1 MTTPSPQKPPSPP
14 PPSPRRPRE
23 VRIEAVGPDRAEDVL
38 AATRAAF
45 EEYRDVLDPPSG
57 ATTESLDDVR
67 AGIAEG
73 GALLAW
79 LDGRVVGTGRYR
91 KRDGWLYAERVGVLP
106 QARGS
111 GVGVALMA
119 AIEDAAR
126 AHGCN
131 EVRLA
136 TRAALWRNLRFYE
149 GLGYRTISSRR
160 HPRGPD
166 YEITLSKNVR

>member
-1 MTTPSPQKPPSPP
+1 MNDA
-14 PPSPRRPRE
+14 
-23 VRIEAVGPDRAEDVL
+23 RIEIVGPDRAEDVL

-45 EEYRDVLDPPSG
+45 AEYAGVLDPPSG
-57 ATTESLDDVR
+57 ATTESLDEVR

-79 LDGRVVGTGRYR
+79 IDGMVVGTGRWR
-91 KRDGWLYAERVGVLP
+91 TRDGFLYAERVGVLP
-106 QARGS
+106 ELRGR
-111 GVGVALMA
+111 GVGVLLMR

-126 AHGCN
+126 VAGLA

-166 YEITLSKNVR
+166 YEITLSKRVDGAPEETP